1 MSEKYKRRA
10 DYILDAIFP
19 RKCVCCDEIIDGEEE
34 LCDNCI
40 RFIERVNPLKRC
52 LFCGLEKPD
61 CDCKYHVYHFKG
73 AVAPFFNEGLAKTG
87 LYDFKLNAKEHYS
100 IFFAREMA
108 RTVANELRDVH
119 FDAAVCVPS
128 SKISYLKRGINH
140 SFVLAKRVSE
150 FLDIPLIKDSLLAKF
165 HFGAQHKSDKFS
177 RFKRVRKIFRYNTK
191 CSTDLSGKTV
201 LLIDD
206 IKTTGAT
213 LDECSRQ
220 LLLAG
225 AKEVYCVTAL
235 ITKYNKKEKRP
246 NPVMTDKKAEK
257 ILSDFGNNIY

>member
-1 MSEKYKRRA
+1 MSEKYKRSA
-10 DYILDAIFP
+10 DFLLDAIFP
-19 RKCVCCDEIIDGEEE
+19 RKCVCCNEIIDGEEE

-40 RFIERVNPLKRC
+40 RFIERVDPLKRC

-61 CDCKYHVYHFKG
+61 CDCKYYLYHFKG
-73 AVAPFFNEGLAKTG
+73 AVAPFFNSGLAKKG
-87 LYDFKLNAKEHYS
+87 IYDFKLNAKAHYS
-100 IFFAREMA
+100 VFFAREMA
-108 RTVANELRDVH
+108 RTVTNELRDVR
-119 FDAAVCVPS
+119 FDAAVYVPS
-128 SKISYLKRGINH
+128 SRLSYLKRGINH
-140 SFVLAKRVSE
+140 SFVLAKRVAE

-165 HFGAQHKSDKFS
+165 HFGAQHKSDKLN
-177 RFKRVRKIFRYNTK
+177 RFKRARKVFRYNTK
-191 CSTDLSGKTV
+191 CSADLSGKTL

-225 AKEVYCVTAL
+225 AKEVYCVTAV
-235 ITKYNKKEKRP
+235 ISNRNKGQKKI
-246 NPVMTDKKAEK
+246 NYVMTDKKAEK